1 MAGAY
6 PALFLRLLGRQTL
19 LNRDCGSFA
28 ACRAGQ
34 PPIGLPIAGFGIGEQ
49 GFS

>member
-6 PALFLRLLGRQTL
+6 PACSSAFLVGKPSQSRLR
-19 LNRDCGSFA
+19 SFA

-34 PPIGLPIAGFGIGEQ
+34 PPIGLPIAGFGLGEQ